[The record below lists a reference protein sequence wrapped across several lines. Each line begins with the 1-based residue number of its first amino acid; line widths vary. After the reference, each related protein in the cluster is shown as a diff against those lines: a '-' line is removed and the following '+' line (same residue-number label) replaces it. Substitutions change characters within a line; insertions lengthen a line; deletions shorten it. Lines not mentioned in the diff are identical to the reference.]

1 LIRSDIETLQFQ
13 LTLDIPKIKTTS
25 QYKSS
30 GVLILLQASGSG
42 DYWGEYGMVYEVK
55 EIILINT

>member
-1 LIRSDIETLQFQ
+1 